1 MKKLQQL
8 LEQRQHRHHPHLQQQ
23 HQQEH
28 LHLHHHRHRTDL
40 EYKLIRL
47 KTAIEINPENNR
59 QSRII

>member
-8 LEQRQHRHHPHLQQQ
+8 LEQRQHRYHPHLQQQ

-28 LHLHHHRHRTDL
+28 LHLHHHHRTDL

-47 KTAIEINPENNR
+47 KTAIEINLENNR